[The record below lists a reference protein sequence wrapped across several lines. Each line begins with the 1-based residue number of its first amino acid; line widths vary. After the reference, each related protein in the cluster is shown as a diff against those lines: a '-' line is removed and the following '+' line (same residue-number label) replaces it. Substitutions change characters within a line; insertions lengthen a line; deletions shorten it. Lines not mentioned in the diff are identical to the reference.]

1 MKCKMHKTQT
11 YKKKKTHQ
19 KKKLVFK
26 VGAGNM
32 FTKAQ
37 PNSLWQGT
45 EEKVTACA
53 AAKFRRF
60 KKVLLYLQWM
70 WLMSGRPREIRWLIP
85 CYFQWRG
92 DQVFC
97 FFVFVMCVCIIWD
110 SFCNEIEE
118 DAHVLWGSRHFQF
131 ARGRTRGMPAIYKR
145 APLYSG
151 GHSARCCLI
160 LHCKCVIA
168 DCRGLTV
175 NESKPWIGCEF
186 I

>member
-1 MKCKMHKTQT
+1 
-11 YKKKKTHQ
+11 
-19 KKKLVFK
+19 
-26 VGAGNM
+26 M

-70 WLMSGRPREIRWLIP
+70 WLMSGRPQEIRWLIP

-110 SFCNEIEE
+110 SLCNEIEE

-131 ARGRTRGMPAIYKR
+131 ARGRTRRMPAIYKR
-145 APLYSG
+145 APLYSR
-151 GHSARCCLI
+151 GHSAMLSNPPLQVYNCRLQRSDCEWIKALDRLWIHLI
-160 LHCKCVIA
+160 YTPKNSRASIVCPVVS
-168 DCRGLTV
+168 R
-175 NESKPWIGCEF
+175 
-186 I
+186 